1 MVFGSILQ
9 DIKFAFRVLAKARG
23 FTFVAVLTLAVAIGA
38 STAIFSVVDAVLI
51 RPLGYPDAEELV
63 TISLDASGAGVP
75 ELPFSDRG
83 YWHFREK
90 NRSFEEFGAY
100 GSTRLALTGDGEP
113 IQLLVGLMTNSAY
126 QVLRASPLRGRL
138 PSEEEDISE
147 GPLVALLSHGLWVSR
162 FGSDPGAIGSTIQLN
177 DQTREVIGIMPPGF
191 AFPSNEIDLWI
202 PRQLNPESENFGGH
216 GMPVIA
222 RLRDGATVESATLDA
237 ESLIQRFEEAG
248 YGPEWLSNVFTGRAI
263 VRTLKEEIVGDS
275 RQPLLIILGTVLFVL
290 LIACSNVANLF
301 LVRAEGRLRETSV
314 RAALGAGRGRLVR
327 YVLTESVLLALMG
340 GLGGL
345 LLAYAGIR
353 MLVAIGPASIPRL
366 EGVGLSTYVF
376 LFSSGLSV
384 LAGLLF
390 GVLPAMQTG
399 SAKVQAALAA
409 GGRGATA
416 GRERH
421 RARGLLVVTQVAVA
435 LVLLVGSGLMVRSFQ
450 KLRSVDPGFKTA
462 GVVTFGLRLPASRYA
477 DADASTRF
485 FDDLLGRLRAL
496 PGVENAGAT
505 TTLPFSGGGP
515 VLATEIEEF
524 PTGPDGF
531 PPTFAIRFV
540 TPGYFETMSIP
551 IVSGRTVEPMD
562 HQERLGKLFISA
574 SLKEQYWPNTSTMG
588 KRIRAAGTWGE
599 VAGVVGDIHAAGLD
613 APPRQT
619 IYLPVRDTLDRSLR
633 AMSVAVRASGNPSNL
648 VPLLRREV
656 GALDN
661 SLPLSN
667 IQTMDGLVGDSMS
680 RTSFTMFLLV
690 IAAVVALF
698 LGSVG
703 IYGVISYVVSQRTK
717 EFGVRMALGAD
728 SPGIHSL
735 VLKQG
740 MVLAVAGVV
749 VGVAGA
755 ALMSRM
761 LTTLL
766 FGISPF
772 DALTFIAGPAVFLGV
787 AVVACIIPAQRA
799 AGILPAEALRS
810 D

>member
-1 MVFGSILQ
+1 VLGSILQ
-9 DIKFAFRVLAKARG
+9 DVKIAVRVLIKAPG
-23 FTFVAVLTLAVAIGA
+23 FTLVAILTLAVAIGA
-38 STAIFSVVDAVLI
+38 NTAIFSVVDAVLL
-51 RPLGYPDAEELV
+51 RPLDYPDAEELV

-100 GSTRLALTGDGEP
+100 GSTRLALTGEGEP
-113 IQLLVGLMTNSAY
+113 TQLLVGFMTNSAY
-126 QVLRASPLRGRL
+126 QVLGASPLRGRL
-138 PSEEEDISE
+138 PSDEEDISE
-147 GPLVALLSHGLWVSR
+147 GPLVALLSYGLWASR
-162 FGSDPGAIGSTIQLN
+162 FGSDPDAIGSTIQLN
-177 DQTREVIGIMPPGF
+177 DRTREVIGIMPPGF
-191 AFPSNEIDLWI
+191 AFPSSEIDLWV
-202 PRQLNPESENFGGH
+202 PRQMDPESQNFGGH
-216 GMPVIA
+216 GIPVIA
-222 RLRDGATVESATLDA
+222 RLRDGATVESATADA

-263 VRTLKEEIVGDS
+263 VRTLREEIVGES

-301 LVRAEGRLRETSV
+301 LVRADGRIRETAV
-314 RAALGAGRGRLVR
+314 RTALGAGRGRLIR

-353 MLVAIGPASIPRL
+353 VLVAVGPASIPRL
-366 EGVGLSTYVF
+366 EGVGISTYVF
-376 LFSSGLSV
+376 LFTAGVSLS
-384 LAGLLF
+384 AGLLF

-399 SAKVQAALAA
+399 SAKVKAALAA
-409 GGRGATA
+409 GGRGSTA

-421 RARGLLVVTQVAVA
+421 RARGLLVVTQVALA
-435 LVLLVGSGLMVRSFQ
+435 LVLVVGSGLMVRSFQ
-450 KLRSVDPGFKTA
+450 ELRSVDPGFNA
-462 GVVTFGLRLPASRYA
+462 GGVVTFGLRLPATRYA
-477 DADASTRF
+477 DADATTRF

-505 TTLPFSGGGP
+505 TTLPLTGGGP

-531 PPTFAIRFV
+531 PPAFAIRFV
-540 TPGYFETMSIP
+540 TPGYFETMGIP
-551 IVSGRTVEPMD
+551 IVSGRTVESVD
-562 HQERLGKLFISA
+562 HEERLGKLFISA

-588 KRIRAAGTWGE
+588 KRLRAAGAWGE

-613 APPRQT
+613 SPPAQT
-619 IYLPVRDTLDRSLR
+619 IYLPVRDTLDRPMR
-633 AMSVAVRASGNPSNL
+633 AMSVAVRANGDPMSL

-667 IQTMDGLVGDSMS
+667 IQTMNGLVGDSMS
-680 RTSFTMFLLV
+680 RTSFTTFLLV

-698 LGSVG
+698 LGAVG
-703 IYGVISYVVSQRTK
+703 IYGVISYVVSQRTS

-728 SPGIHSL
+728 SHGIHSL
-735 VLKQG
+735 VLRQG
-740 MVLAVAGVV
+740 MVLAVTGVV
-749 VGVAGA
+749 LGLAGA

-761 LTTLL
+761 LTALL

-787 AVVACIIPAQRA
+787 AALACFIPAQRA
-799 AGILPAEALRS
+799 AAILPAEALRNE
-810 D
+810 

>member
-1 MVFGSILQ
+1 MLGSILQ
-9 DIKFAFRVLAKARG
+9 DVKIAVRVLAKAPG
-23 FTFVAVLTLAVAIGA
+23 FTLVAILTLAVAIGA
-38 STAIFSVVDAVLI
+38 NTAIFSVVDAVLL
-51 RPLGYPDAEELV
+51 RPLDYPDAEELV

-100 GSTRLALTGDGEP
+100 GSTRLALTGEGEP
-113 IQLLVGLMTNSAY
+113 TQLLVGMMTNSAY
-126 QVLRASPLRGRL
+126 QVLGASPLRGRL
-138 PSEEEDISE
+138 PSDEEDLSE
-147 GPLVALLSHGLWVSR
+147 GPLVALLSYGLWASR
-162 FGSDPGAIGSTIQLN
+162 FGSDPDAIGSTIQLN
-177 DQTREVIGIMPPGF
+177 DRTREVIGIMPPGF
-191 AFPSNEIDLWI
+191 AFPSSEIDLWV
-202 PRQLNPESENFGGH
+202 PRQMDPESQNFGGH
-216 GMPVIA
+216 GIPVIA
-222 RLRDGATVESATLDA
+222 RLRDGATVESATADA

-263 VRTLKEEIVGDS
+263 VRTLREEIVGES

-301 LVRAEGRLRETSV
+301 LVRADGRIRETAV
-314 RAALGAGRGRLVR
+314 RTALGAGRGRLIR

-353 MLVAIGPASIPRL
+353 VLVAVGPASIPRL
-366 EGVGLSTYVF
+366 EGVGISTYVF
-376 LFSSGLSV
+376 LFTAGVSLS
-384 LAGLLF
+384 AGLLF

-399 SAKVQAALAA
+399 SAKVKAALAA
-409 GGRGATA
+409 GGRGSTA

-421 RARGLLVVTQVAVA
+421 RARGLLVVTQVALA
-435 LVLLVGSGLMVRSFQ
+435 LVLVVGSGLMVRSFQ
-450 KLRSVDPGFKTA
+450 ELRSVDPGFNA
-462 GVVTFGLRLPASRYA
+462 GGVVTFGLRLPATRYA
-477 DADASTRF
+477 DADATTRF

-505 TTLPFSGGGP
+505 TTLPLTGGGP

-531 PPTFAIRFV
+531 PPAFAIRFV
-540 TPGYFETMSIP
+540 TPGYFETMGIP
-551 IVSGRTVEPMD
+551 IVSGRTVESVD
-562 HQERLGKLFISA
+562 HEERLGKLFISA
-574 SLKEQYWPNTSTMG
+574 SLKEQYWPNTSSMG
-588 KRIRAAGTWGE
+588 KRLRAVGSWGE
-599 VAGVVGDIHAAGLD
+599 VAGVVGDIRAAGLD
-613 APPRQT
+613 SPPAQT
-619 IYLPVRDTLDRSLR
+619 IYLPVRDTLDRPMR
-633 AMSVAVRASGNPSNL
+633 AMSVAVRANGDPMSL

-667 IQTMDGLVGDSMS
+667 IQTMNGLVGDSMS
-680 RTSFTMFLLV
+680 RTSFTTFLLV

-698 LGSVG
+698 LGAVG
-703 IYGVISYVVSQRTK
+703 IYGVISYVVSQRTS

-728 SPGIHSL
+728 SHGIHSL
-735 VLKQG
+735 VLRQG
-740 MVLAVAGVV
+740 MVLAVTGVV
-749 VGVAGA
+749 LGLAGA

-761 LTTLL
+761 LTALL

-787 AVVACIIPAQRA
+787 AALACFIPAQRA
-799 AGILPAEALRS
+799 AAILPAEALRNE
-810 D
+810 